1 MNPMQS
7 PNTGVGKVLSGG
19 SQHGIL
25 TKGWE
30 AYKRD
35 SQESVFARTKG
46 LARRFAIQMFGEF
59 DLLEKAQCF
68 LSKEEHDIVMNNGFV
83 R

>member
-7 PNTGVGKVLSGG
+7 PNTGVGKALSGEN
-19 SQHGIL
+19 QHGIL

-35 SQESVFARTKG
+35 SQECVFARTKG
-46 LARRFAIQMFGEF
+46 LARRFAIQNFGEF
-59 DLLEKAQCF
+59 DLLEKAQCY
-68 LSKEEHDIVMNNGFV
+68 LSKEEHEAVMNDGFV